1 MRVTDVGGAARGE
14 QPSDVGCV
22 NPVERDD
29 VGPRLS
35 DQSRKPDLT
44 FGSAD
49 GLSKCRRWNGDRGAR
64 FISACKEHNDATI
77 SAIQSDQSTRIER
90 QS

>member
-1 MRVTDVGGAARGE
+1 MRITDVGGTARGE

-29 VGPRLS
+29 VGPRLP

-44 FGSAD
+44 FGSED
-49 GLSKCRRWNGDRGAR
+49 GLSKCRRWDGDRGAR
-64 FISACKEHNDATI
+64 FISACKKYKHATI
-77 SAIQSDQSTRIER
+77 SAI
-90 QS
+90 